1 MQPDVA
7 SDEQNVFET
16 NLPHRSSD
24 ISLDKRPNEFLQ
36 MINNKKKATVHPNEE
51 ESKFKITRQ
60 SEPSYNPGMQRM
72 SLKPEE
78 WVILPKR

>member
-1 MQPDVA
+1 MA

-36 MINNKKKATVHPNEE
+36 MINNNKKATVHQNEE
-51 ESKFKITRQ
+51 EIKVKNTRL
-60 SEPSYNPGMQRM
+60 SEPSYNPGM
-72 SLKPEE
+72 
-78 WVILPKR
+78 